1 MSKSLSGV
9 ALTLLIIAGHGL
21 GQTKTVAVEPWEL
34 SINARQPIQKVIE
47 TIGLKPGMVIG
58 EVGAGT
64 GRVTVWLAV
73 AVGPMGRVYANDIDA
88 SALDHLRKR
97 CQKEGLTNVTT
108 ILGAVEDP
116 RLPRAALDI
125 AFMTNTYHHLDK
137 PIELVRNLL
146 PALKE
151 NGILAIVERDKDRTV
166 HKDEA
171 TSQKDFIAQMDQA
184 GFEVIKVD
192 TSMMED
198 NIYIARPKRPE
209 P

>member
-1 MSKSLSGV
+1 MSKGLSGV
-9 ALTLLIIAGHGL
+9 ALTLLMIAGHGL

-73 AVGPMGRVYANDIDA
+73 TVGPTGHVYANDISA
-88 SALDHLRKR
+88 SGLDHLRKR
-97 CQKEGLTNVTT
+97 CAREGLTNVTT
-108 ILGAVEDP
+108 ILGRVEDP
-116 RLPRAALDI
+116 LFPRAALDI
-125 AFMTNTYHHLDK
+125 AFMTNTYHHLEK

-146 PALKE
+146 AALKE
-151 NGILAIVERDKDRTV
+151 NGILAIVERDKDRTP
-166 HKDEA
+166 HKGEA
-171 TSQKDFIAQMDQA
+171 TSREDFIAQMEEA

-192 TSMMED
+192 TSMQED
-198 NIYIARPKRPE
+198 NIYIARPKRPRS
-209 P
+209 